1 MSFTLNRVYTEWY
14 RNKGY
19 SFTITSSTAYDQ
31 KFMYGRNIYQSISDV
46 VDEMF
51 QNYLSRP
58 NVRQPI
64 LTQYCDGQRV
74 TCSNWLS
81 QWGSKYLGDQNY
93 ETIEILRYYYG
104 NNMFIN
110 TAEEVSGIPASWPR
124 VDLSVGST
132 GEKVRQIRGTAGA
145 HLAFLPGHS
154 DDYAGRNL
162 RAGNQG
168 GGGAFPEYLRTSGHG
183 SDRLSNLVPYF
194 RDLCRGYA
202 HCGAGLE
209 VGFSPVCDRISYKL
223 GTFWR
228 ILWRITG

>member
-1 MSFTLNRVYTEWY
+1 M
-14 RNKGY
+14 
-19 SFTITSSTAYDQ
+19 
-31 KFMYGRNIYQSISDV
+31 
-46 VDEMF
+46 
-51 QNYLSRP
+51 
-58 NVRQPI
+58 
-64 LTQYCDGQRV
+64 

-132 GEKVRQIRGTAGA
+132 GRKGPADSGTAGA

-168 GGGAFPEYLRTSGHG
+168 SGGAFPEYLRTSGHG
-183 SDRLSNLVPYF
+183 SDRLSDLVPYF

-209 VGFSPVCDRISYKL
+209 VGFFPGL
-223 GTFWR
+223 
-228 ILWRITG
+228 